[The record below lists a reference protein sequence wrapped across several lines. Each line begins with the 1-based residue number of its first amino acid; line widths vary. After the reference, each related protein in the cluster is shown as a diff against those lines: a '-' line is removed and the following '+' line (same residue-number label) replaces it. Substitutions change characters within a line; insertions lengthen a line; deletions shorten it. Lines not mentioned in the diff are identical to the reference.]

1 MAASVS
7 TMSRMEPPQ
16 QTTSLMQEKEL
27 MERRMLD
34 EIKRRRDAGQD
45 SWALEDFEIGRPLGR
60 GKFGR
65 VYLAREKSTKYPVA
79 LKMIFKNELVKHKME
94 QQLIREIEIQ
104 SHLKHENVLQMLTY
118 FVDEKRVFLV
128 LEYASKGELFREL
141 NAQKHGRFEEPKCA
155 KYIYQVASALQA
167 CHDCQVI
174 HRDIKPE
181 NILISARGNIKIA
194 DFGWS
199 VHDSSLT
206 KKRKTMCGTLDY
218 LAPEMVKNVEH
229 THLVDNWCVGILCY
243 ELLVGKP
250 PFESKSSTETYQRI
264 LRAHID
270 FPPYVGTLARDLIT
284 KLLQVKPENRLS
296 LKEVK
301 VHPFIVKHWPLKS
314 VDDAPKPA
322 K

>member
-1 MAASVS
+1 
-7 TMSRMEPPQ
+7 MSRMEPPQ
-16 QTTSLMQEKEL
+16 QTSLAHETEL
-27 MERRMLD
+27 MERRMLE

-45 SWALEDFEIGRPLGR
+45 SWALEDFEIGCPLGR

-65 VYLAREKSTKYPVA
+65 VYLAREKITKYPVA
-79 LKMIFKNELVKHKME
+79 LKLLVKNELVKHEME
-94 QQLIREIEIQ
+94 EQLTREIEIQ
-104 SHLKHENVLQMLTY
+104 SHLKHENILQLLTY

-141 NAQKHGRFEEPKCA
+141 NAQKHRRFEEPKCA

-181 NILISARGNIKIA
+181 NILISARGDIKIA

-199 VHDSSLT
+199 VHNSSQT
-206 KKRKTMCGTLDY
+206 KRRKTICGTEHY
-218 LAPEMVKNVEH
+218 LAPEMVKNMEH

-243 ELLVGKP
+243 ELLVGRT
-250 PFESKSSTETYQRI
+250 PFESKSSPEAFRRI
-264 LRAHID
+264 CKAHID
-270 FPPYVGTLARDLIT
+270 FPPYIGTLARDLIT
-284 KLLQVKPENRLS
+284 KLLQVKPEDRLC
-296 LKEVK
+296 LKEVMM
-301 VHPFIVKHWPLKS
+301 HPFIVKHWPLKS

>member
-1 MAASVS
+1 
-7 TMSRMEPPQ
+7 MSKMNPPT
-16 QTTSLMQEKEL
+16 TTSTVQQETIL
-27 MERRMLD
+27 MEKRML
-34 EIKRRRDAGQD
+34 ETIKKRKAEKLD
-45 SWALEDFEIGRPLGR
+45 SWSLADFEIGRPLGR

-65 VYLAREKSTKYPVA
+65 VYLAREKTTKYPVA
-79 LKMIFKNELVKHKME
+79 LKMIFKKELVKHKME

-118 FVDEKRVFLV
+118 FVDDKRVFLV
-128 LEYASKGELFREL
+128 LEYAARGELFREL
-141 NAQKHGRFEEPKCA
+141 NAQKHGRFEEAKCA

-199 VHDSSLT
+199 VHDSSHT
-206 KKRKTMCGTLDY
+206 NKRKTMCGTLDY

-229 THLVDNWCVGILCY
+229 SHLVDNWCVGILCY

-250 PFESKSSTETYQRI
+250 PFESKTSHETYERI
-264 LRAHID
+264 TKGFVD

-284 KLLQVKPENRLS
+284 KLLQVKPANRLS

-301 VHPFIVKHWPLKS
+301 VHPFIVKHWP
-314 VDDAPKPA
+314 PKTLPPPQAA